1 MEKIL
6 IVCHEMA
13 PYTDLS
19 SQSDFIRDLA
29 LNFQK
34 KGAEIRV
41 FMPKFGLIKERKHR
55 LHEVIRLSGLNITI
69 GRENNP
75 LIIKVASLQTAKIQ
89 VYFLD
94 NEDFF
99 KRRSYFED
107 GSKKLFDDNTD
118 RMTFFNKGVIELLIK
133 LGWTPDIIHC
143 QGWMSSLVPVY
154 ARTTYKNEPSLKNV
168 KMAYS
173 VYDTGFKQDLH
184 DDLIKKAHLKKDG
197 KIDFLEKPKAEE
209 MFLAGASYSDKI
221 VISSP
226 GFEKKNIEKLQKLNK
241 PLLNI
246 DDTQGDDFFDKY
258 FEHIS

>member
-1 MEKIL
+1 M

-13 PYTDLS
+13 PYTELS
-19 SQSDFIRDLA
+19 DQSDFIRDLA
-29 LNFQK
+29 LNLQR

-69 GRENNP
+69 GRDNNP

-99 KRRSYFED
+99 KRRYYFED
-107 GSKKLFDDNTD
+107 GSSKLFEDNTE
-118 RMTFFNKGVIELLIK
+118 RMIFFNKGVIELLIK
-133 LGWTPDIIHC
+133 LGWIPDSIHC
-143 QGWMSSLVPVY
+143 QGWMSSLIPVY
-154 ARTTYKNEPSLKNV
+154 ARTLYKNEPSLKNV
-168 KMAYS
+168 KINYS
-173 VYDTGFKQDLH
+173 VYDTGFKQDLNA
-184 DDLIKKAHLKKDG
+184 DLIEKAHLQSDG
-197 KIDFLEKPKAEE
+197 IVDYLQKPKAEE
-209 MFLAGASYSDKI
+209 MYIAGASYSDKI

-226 GFEKKNIEKLQKLNK
+226 GFEKKKIDDLKKLNK

-246 DDTQGDDFFDKY
+246 DDTQGDEFFDKY
-258 FEHIS
+258 FDHIS